1 MMTKSEPR
9 PRFSLTGPCLLR
21 CMYVLLPLIY
31 GRISS
36 VFATNL
42 PAHECNM
49 PAVLPHASSFWR
61 GELGTSISAKTPTP
75 FAGRIGAN
83 QEFSLSR
90 QQCTDPELLSKYPDA
105 APWVPLRD
113 SLSPK
118 QFFEIGLWKAAA
130 IEGLGMSVLN
140 GAICN
145 LTSLLL
151 GTCLLVYLTILFPV
165 GLAENMK

>member
-1 MMTKSEPR
+1 
-9 PRFSLTGPCLLR
+9 
-21 CMYVLLPLIY
+21 
-31 GRISS
+31 
-36 VFATNL
+36 
-42 PAHECNM
+42 M

-61 GELGTSISAKTPTP
+61 GEPGTSVSAKTPTP

-90 QQCTDPELLSKYPDA
+90 QQCTDPELLRKCPDA

-118 QFFEIGLWKAAA
+118 HFFEIGLWKAAA
-130 IEGLGMSVLN
+130 VEGLGMSILN

-145 LTSLLL
+145 QTWNLTKADVFVTRDLLAGILDYSIPRGTGGKHEVSLRPFFFFLFL
-151 GTCLLVYLTILFPV
+151 SIIMHTCFNRVAI
-165 GLAENMK
+165 